1 MADEFWDD
9 PSWYSSNGY
18 DTNYTSPDITIDTS
32 FTNPDYSWSNL
43 DLGSLL
49 GDLGLGDLGVSG
61 SSFELPSMTSLL
73 NLGSAWPGM
82 TSSSQLMSMDPDQ
95 ATRMYGQQVGD
106 LVAQA
111 QAEDD
116 ALLQAGKSM
125 IPIFGNPINYAPGS
139 LSDKLQYLSGDVHP
153 AQSYVTD
160 SGLTVGLG
168 DGSQYQNPFDYASA
182 TQLDQNGD
190 RYSQPYVVNND
201 TRRVVGFLDEN
212 GQPQYYS
219 NLLAENTGSL
229 ANPSSSD
236 SASTGG
242 SGGSSSKS
250 ALDQIYSKLL
260 AKMNA
265 DEAAKKSGLGQ
276 AIGAAQMAAS
286 LYQALAGKNQGYG
299 VQKRSSTVT
308 DSGPSAQAAKP
319 VRTLYAKGGAIDI
332 PEAKH
337 GALVPMAIELAKA
350 MASSGNHG
358 LIPGSHGGQDD
369 VVDIKAA
376 PGEYIFDA
384 ETVSALG
391 DGNTE
396 AGAKRLDEMRRNIR
410 EHKRGGALTEIAA
423 QAKSP
428 AEYLPKGKK

>member
-18 DTNYTSPDITIDTS
+18 DTNYTSPDDITIDTS

-43 DLGSLL
+43 DLSSLYSDL
-49 GDLGLGDLGVSG
+49 GLSDLTTSSFSGLGDLSLSSLGSLSLGSLANLNPTLSSITG
-61 SSFELPSMTSLL
+61 SSLA
-73 NLGSAWPGM
+73 N
-82 TSSSQLMSMDPDQ
+82 MDPDQ
-95 ATRMYGQQVGD
+95 VTRMYGQQVGD

-111 QAEDD
+111 QAEDQSLLD
-116 ALLQAGKSM
+116 QGNALSQFFRSPS
-125 IPIFGNPINYAPGS
+125 ISYAPGS
-139 LSDKLQYLSGDVHP
+139 LSDRMSNLVNDHRPG
-153 AQSYVTD
+153 QSYVD
-160 SGLTVGLG
+160 DNGLVIGTGEGADV
-168 DGSQYQNPFDYASA
+168 QNPYNYLQVGSDTYITGPGESIVGY
-182 TQLDQNGD
+182 LD
-190 RYSQPYVVNND
+190 SQGRP
-201 TRRVVGFLDEN
+201 T
-212 GQPQYYS
+212 YYS
-219 NLLAENTGSL
+219 NLAAQSSL
-229 ANPSSSD
+229 DPASSSSG
-236 SASTGG
+236 SA
-242 SGGSSSKS
+242 GSSGKS

-276 AIGAAQMAAS
+276 ALGAAQMAAS
-286 LYQALAGKNQGYG
+286 LYQALAGKNQGYN

-350 MASSGNHG
+350 MASTGNHG

-396 AGAKRLDEMRRNIR
+396 AGAKQLDKMRRNIR